1 MRLFDPFFYEKAHL
15 LVILVFTISVFF
27 SVYNKNARSLLSRP
41 GHNYLPLIH
50 IYAIVFIL
58 VVGLRPISAAFGDTV
73 TYARTFDFLSR
84 SSGGEVFERDSLFYY
99 LMWLCSQFMSVNM
112 FFLILEVLYVVP
124 IVIACSRFMKNNSD
138 IGLLFCLA
146 AFSFFTYG
154 TNGLRNGVSLS
165 LVLLAMTLIGG
176 KLFQNVLC
184 ALFSVIAVAIHASA
198 ALPVICMLVAYFVRK
213 PRIMF
218 IFWGLSIVISLIAGN
233 SIASF
238 FASLGFDDRLS
249 DYILVDVD
257 ENLFSHVG
265 FRWDF
270 LLYSAVP
277 VLLGWYVVFKK
288 KVYDK
293 AFLLLLGTY
302 IYANAFWIMVI
313 RAEYSNRFA
322 YLSWFLYPIVIAYPL
337 LRLDIWPKTQGR
349 KCAVIMAGHYAF
361 SFLMSFVV

>member
-15 LVILVFTISVFF
+15 LVILVFTLYFFF
-27 SVYNKNARSLLSRP
+27 SIYNKNARRLLSPPSR
-41 GHNYLPLIH
+41 NYLPLIH

-58 VVGLRPISAAFGDTV
+58 LVGLRPISTAFGDTV
-73 TYARTFDFLSR
+73 TYARTYEFLSK
-84 SSGGEVFERDSLFYY
+84 SPGGEIFERDSLFYY
-99 LMWLCSQFMSVNM
+99 LMWLCSQFMSVNV
-112 FFLILEVLYVVP
+112 FFLLLEVLYVAP
-124 IVIACSRFMKNNSD
+124 IIIACSRFMKNNSD

-165 LVLLAMTLIGG
+165 LVLLAMSLIGG
-176 KLFQNVLC
+176 SLFQNVIC
-184 ALFSVIAVAIHASA
+184 AVFSVIAIAIHASA

-213 PRIMF
+213 PGIMF
-218 IFWGLSIVISLIAGN
+218 NFWVLSILVSLIAGN
-233 SIASF
+233 SVASV
-238 FASLGFDDRLS
+238 FASLGFDDRFS
-249 DYILVDVD
+249 DYIFVDVD

-277 VLLGWYVVFKK
+277 VLLGWYVIIKK

-293 AFLLLLGTY
+293 AYLLLLGTY
-302 IYANAFWIMVI
+302 IYANAFWVMVI

-337 LRLDIWPKTQGR
+337 LRLKIWPKTQGR

-361 SFLMSFVV
+361 SFLMSFVL

>member
-15 LVILVFTISVFF
+15 LVILVFTIYVFF
-27 SVYNKNARSLLSRP
+27 SVYNKNARRLLSRP
-41 GHNYLPLIH
+41 DRNYLVLIH

-73 TYARTFDFLSR
+73 TYARTYDFFSK
-84 SSGGEVFERDSLFYY
+84 SPGGVIIERDSLFYY
-99 LMWLCSQFMSVNM
+99 LMWLCSQFMSVNI
-112 FFLILEVLYVVP
+112 FFLLLEVLYVVP
-124 IVIACSRFMKNNSD
+124 IIIACSRFMKSNSD

-165 LVLLAMTLIGG
+165 LVLLALTFIGG
-176 KLFQNVLC
+176 NLFKKVLC
-184 ALFSVIAVAIHASA
+184 AVFSVIAVAIHASA
-198 ALPVICMLVAYFVRK
+198 ALPVICMLVAFFVRK

-277 VLLGWYVVFKK
+277 ILLGWYVVFKK

-293 AFLLLLGTY
+293 VFLLLLGTY
-302 IYANAFWIMVI
+302 MYANAFWIMVI
-313 RAEYSNRFA
+313 RAEFSNRFA

-337 LRLDIWPKTQGR
+337 LRLDVWPKTQGR

-361 SFLMSFVV
+361 SFLMSFVL